1 MNTFGAKLRLTTF
14 GESHGIAIGGILDG
28 FPAGVKINFDF
39 LQNELDK
46 RKPGSKFATKRK
58 ESDKVEV
65 LSGVFEGLSTGTPIG
80 FIIKNEDQ
88 KSKDYGN
95 LKDIF
100 RPGHADYTYFY
111 KYGIRD
117 YRGGGRSSARE
128 SAIRVAGG
136 AFCQML
142 LNEFKINVESG
153 VFSVGEVN
161 FNADFNEEFKKGN
174 LDFEFAKTSEIFSL
188 FKNFNEE
195 FKSEILKAKNS
206 HNSVGASVI
215 TIIKNSPIG
224 LGEVLYDKF
233 DARLAAAM
241 MGINAVKAVEIGN
254 GIKSAKIYG
263 DENNDEISK
272 NGFLTNNSGGILGG
286 ITNGDD
292 ILIKSYFKPTPSIFL
307 EQNTINLSGE
317 DEICKLKGR
326 HDPCVGTRG
335 SVVATAMARLATADM
350 LLLNASSNLKN
361 LKKIYG

>member
-1 MNTFGAKLRLTTF
+1 MNTFGVKLRLTTF

-58 ESDKVEV
+58 ESDKVGI

-142 LNEFKINVESG
+142 LNEFKISVESG

-161 FNADFNEEFKKGN
+161 FNAD
-174 LDFEFAKTSEIFSL
+174 
-188 FKNFNEE
+188 FNEE

-263 DENNDEISK
+263 DENNDKISK

-307 EQNTINLSGE
+307 EQNTINLSGK

-335 SVVATAMARLATADM
+335 SVVATAMARLVTADM
-350 LLLNASSNLKN
+350 LLLNTSSNLQN